1 MTLQH
6 VTLEIARDRADACVR
21 FWGLLGF
28 EPMTAP
34 PLLRD
39 RFIWVAQ
46 KGMQIHLM
54 PLDDPIVP
62 DQGHVAVH
70 APDYEAT
77 LATLRTAGFEL
88 EPGSNAWNAPRMF
101 VRCPAG
107 HRVEIMSKPPYPPW
121 PGEE

>member
-21 FWGLLGF
+21 FWELLGF

-39 RFIWVAQ
+39 RFIWVTQ

-70 APDYEAT
+70 APDYEQT
-77 LATLRTAGFEL
+77 LTTLRAAGFEL

-107 HRVEIMSKPPYPPW
+107 HRIEIMSKPPYPPW

>member
-1 MTLQH
+1 VTLQH
-6 VTLEIARDRADACVR
+6 VTLEIARDRADPCVH

-28 EPMTAP
+28 EPMVAP
-34 PLLRD
+34 PSLRD
-39 RFIWVAQ
+39 RFIWVAS
-46 KGMQIHLM
+46 GPMQIHLM
-54 PLDDPIVP
+54 PVDDPIVP

-70 APDYEAT
+70 APEYEAT
-77 LATLRTAGFEL
+77 LTALRDAGFDP
-88 EPGSNAWNAPRMF
+88 EPGSNAWDAPRMF